1 MPHIYI
7 SYKFEDLITFEE
19 FQNPSMGTW
28 GINETKPWLINL
40 DIRMPG
46 SDLIFE
52 EHLEITED
60 RNLKVLLSQAELTK
74 VNENVVPT
82 MFHMNRSLIDGTY

>member
-7 SYKFEDLITFEE
+7 SYSFKDLITFEE

-28 GINETKPWLINL
+28 GINKEKPWLINL
-40 DIRMPG
+40 DTRMPG

-52 EHLEITED
+52 EYLVRT
-60 RNLKVLLSQAELTK
+60 
-74 VNENVVPT
+74 
-82 MFHMNRSLIDGTY
+82 